1 MREKMYEAQA
11 QAFDVIT
18 EAVRSGRPAIF
29 FVDGPGGSGK
39 SFLFEAIIRY
49 VLGLRKLP
57 LACAWSGIAAS
68 LLPNGRTVSSRFGLP
83 VPLPEENA
91 RSYLKAQELKSRL
104 LKVTDIILWDE
115 ISMSPLQALDA
126 ADNVLRDLCDDD
138 RPFGGKVLVMGGDF
152 RQVLPVVPRADDAK
166 IKAHVVTRHR
176 YFAEGFVE
184 RHSLAKNMRAALA
197 STTAP
202 STNTRDYSEFLL
214 EIGDGRY
221 PVSDE
226 VGAAAVRLPDE
237 IVFPSSSDYRDYS
250 KYYKDIVEWVLSD
263 VVRYGLD
270 LANTVPRMPESE
282 PRIPSEELLPLS
294 SRAVLAPKNVVV
306 NDFNE
311 EVLLMFDSTT
321 VIDYVSTDKIQ
332 GATDEDYAQLPIEFL
347 NSLELSGL
355 PPHNLRLRP

>member
-104 LKVTDIILWDE
+104 LKVTDIILWGE

-166 IKAHVVTRHR
+166 IKAHVV
-176 YFAEGFVE
+176 
-184 RHSLAKNMRAALA
+184 
-197 STTAP
+197 
-202 STNTRDYSEFLL
+202 
-214 EIGDGRY
+214 
-221 PVSDE
+221 
-226 VGAAAVRLPDE
+226 
-237 IVFPSSSDYRDYS
+237 
-250 KYYKDIVEWVLSD
+250 
-263 VVRYGLD
+263 
-270 LANTVPRMPESE
+270 
-282 PRIPSEELLPLS
+282 
-294 SRAVLAPKNVVV
+294 
-306 NDFNE
+306 
-311 EVLLMFDSTT
+311 
-321 VIDYVSTDKIQ
+321 
-332 GATDEDYAQLPIEFL
+332 
-347 NSLELSGL
+347 
-355 PPHNLRLRP
+355 